1 MSATTQEDPRVFWDA
16 RYVGGDYVFGL
27 EPNRWLAAHEYLL
40 RPRMRAFLPGDGEGR
55 NGVWLAER
63 GLVVTTVDASP
74 VGVDKARRLAASR
87 GVRLDAHVADLRDWK
102 YPAAAYELVVLA
114 FVHVEVG
121 ERAGLHAEIAAT
133 LRPGGHLLL
142 EGFTPAHLGRKG
154 GPKTADRM
162 FTAATL
168 ADDFSGLDI
177 LHLEECEVELPA
189 AERHGG
195 LAAVVR
201 LLARMP

>member
-1 MSATTQEDPRVFWDA
+1 
-16 RYVGGDYVFGL
+16 
-27 EPNRWLAAHEYLL
+27 
-40 RPRMRAFLPGDGEGR
+40 MRAFLPGDGEGR
-55 NGVWLAER
+55 NGVWLVER
-63 GLVVTTVDASP
+63 GLVVTTVDSSP

-87 GVRLDAHVADLRDWK
+87 RVKLDAHVGDLRDWK
-102 YPAAAYELVVLA
+102 YPVAVFDLVVLA
-114 FVHVEVG
+114 FVHVDAG
-121 ERAGLHAEIAAT
+121 ERSGLHAEVATT

-142 EGFTPAHLGRKG
+142 EGFTPDHLGRKG
-154 GPKTADRM
+154 GPKSADRM

-177 LHLEECEVELPA
+177 LCNEECEVELPA

-201 LLARMP
+201 LLAIVSRGVV